1 MFGVGHRGLAACTRG
16 IIVMVKRAAGAAG
29 TLLLVAVGGMAFAC
43 ANLAT
48 LSLSTSEATPGATV
62 TVNGSSFSYPQ
73 AGGQAPTPVV
83 IHWRNESGPVLAQP
97 APARLGAITPS
108 FTGPAAER
116 GDYAIV
122 APQVTAR
129 RSAEAPADAP
139 PVQVAE
145 LGTPARTQFKVLAGG
160 GSLAALRS
168 PTADE
173 GAGSSPLL
181 DSSLWSPMIA
191 PLGAVA
197 ALLPGSGLVAF
208 VCQSRRAKLPAEA
221 RWVPPGW

>member
-1 MFGVGHRGLAACTRG
+1 MTR
-16 IIVMVKRAAGAAG
+16 VKRAAGAAG

-48 LSLSTSEATPGATV
+48 LSLSTSEAAPGATV

-83 IHWRNESGPVLAQP
+83 IHWRNESGPVLAQTVP
-97 APARLGAITPS
+97 DRFGTISTS
-108 FTGPAAER
+108 FTVPAAAP

-122 APQVTAR
+122 ATQVTAR
-129 RSAEAPADAP
+129 RSADAPADAP

-145 LGTPARTQFKVLAGG
+145 LGTPARAQFKVLAGG
-160 GSLAALRS
+160 GAVSALRS
-168 PTADE
+168 PTVDE
-173 GAGSSPLL
+173 LGDSSTEL
-181 DSSLWSPMIA
+181 DSSIWVAMIA
-191 PLGAVA
+191 TLGAVA
-197 ALLPGSGLVAF
+197 VLLLGSGLVAF
-208 VCQSRRAKLPAEA
+208 LYQSRQAKLPAEA